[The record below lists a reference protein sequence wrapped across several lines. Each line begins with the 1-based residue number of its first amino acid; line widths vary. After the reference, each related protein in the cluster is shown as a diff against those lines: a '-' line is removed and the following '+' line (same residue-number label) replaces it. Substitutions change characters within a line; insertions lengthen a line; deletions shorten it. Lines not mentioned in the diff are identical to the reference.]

1 MGNETCKP
9 FKNLT
14 AKWILHL
21 EVANKIWVIHIDATK
36 SGTKGSFPMRAHVT
50 FLDKIAWAVI
60 STIPQWETRSLDI
73 FEVTL
78 TEAQEEELN
87 MHF

>member
-50 FLDKIAWAVI
+50 FADKMARAVI
-60 STIPQWETRSLDI
+60 STEPQWETRLM
-73 FEVTL
+73 TL
-78 TEAQEEELN
+78 LKL
-87 MHF
+87 H